1 MERQYH
7 NLLVSEDSAGQKEQ
21 SFYWDGNVAA
31 MEEAGHD
38 SYYLQDDLG
47 SPMLLADEEGG
58 IRESY
63 AFDEFGKSLYHSPEG
78 QLQPFGYTGYQMEAA
93 RGLYFAQ
100 ARRYDAGAGRFV
112 SEDKV
117 KGNAYLPVTI
127 NAYLYCRNQPLKYVD
142 PSGNDCYYFYLP
154 EWKNEAKNDRRQ
166 LAEAYGLDYPQVHL
180 VEVTDNQSLTDAWNA
195 MGIENGSI
203 VQIDAVVINTH
214 GNEENLAYKRS
225 GGESF
230 TGIKIQALEDKNM
243 GVLILYGCNAGHA
256 DFVGTNPAS
265 VFSQKVN
272 GAPVLASDGT
282 VYSGWTIFNW
292 KDRKYDSRA
301 DDTFEDIVLNG
312 MGIERDNDGWLIYQY
327 ADGNVSVS
335 QSLGKKMSISV
346 MLEKIEDY
354 VCDIA

>member
-1 MERQYH
+1 
-7 NLLVSEDSAGQKEQ
+7 
-21 SFYWDGNVAA
+21 
-31 MEEAGHD
+31 EEAGHD

-47 SPMLLADEEGG
+47 SPMLLADEEGE

-63 AFDEFGKSLYHSPEG
+63 AFDEFGQSLYHSPEG
-78 QLQPFGYTGYQMEAA
+78 QLQPFGYTGYQMEEAG
-93 RGLYFAQ
+93 GLYFAQ
-100 ARRYDAGAGRFV
+100 ARRYDAEAGRFV

-142 PSGNDCYYFYLP
+142 PSGNDCYYFYVP
-154 EWKNEAKNDRRQ
+154 AWKHEAENDRRQ
-166 LAEAYGLDYPQVHL
+166 LAEAYGLDSSQVHL

-195 MGIENGSI
+195 MGIENGNI
-203 VQIDAVVINTH
+203 VKIDAVVINTH
-214 GNEENLAYKRS
+214 GSPEDLAYKKK
-225 GGESF
+225 GGEYF

-292 KDRKYDSRA
+292 TDRNYSSRA
-301 DDTFEDIVLNG
+301 DKAFKKYVPNG
-312 MGIERDNDGWLIYQY
+312 TKRKNNGWLIYQY

-354 VCDIA
+354 VCNIA